1 MDDDDLTPGS
11 EEEEMPK
18 LAYAGLSDVGMKRAH
33 NEDNL
38 KLVPEHNLFIVAD
51 GMGGHASGEVA
62 SQIAVETVESF
73 FRDAGDDQDITWP
86 YKEDKSRTF
95 IENLFVNSVRYANL
109 RVFEKAS
116 EDAKFKGMG
125 TTFVGVLFQD
135 NRYYVAHVGDSRCY
149 RVRDRK
155 IEQLTEDHSLL
166 NDYKKMAR
174 LTPEE
179 EKNFPHKNIIVRAL
193 GMKDS
198 VLVDIS
204 SDAVRVGDIYLLCS
218 DGLSGEVEDPDILR
232 LVLENGDDVEGMC
245 RALIQAACANGGKD
259 NVTAIIIKIIE

>member
-1 MDDDDLTPGS
+1 MT
-11 EEEEMPK
+11 K
-18 LAYAGLSDVGMKRAH
+18 LAYAGLSDVGMKRTH

-38 KLVPEHNLFIVAD
+38 KLLPDHNLFIVAD

-62 SQIAVETVESF
+62 SQIAVETIEGF
-73 FRDAGDDQDITWP
+73 FKDSGADEDITWP
-86 YKEDKSRTF
+86 YKEDKARTF
-95 IENLFVNSVRYANL
+95 LENLLINSVRYANL

-116 EDAKFKGMG
+116 EDAKYKGMG
-125 TTFVGVLFQD
+125 TTFVGVMFQE

-149 RVRDRK
+149 RVREKK

-198 VLVDIS
+198 VLVDVS
-204 SDAVRVGDIYLLCS
+204 SDALRIGDLFILCS
-218 DGLSGEVEDPDILR
+218 DGLSGEVDDPEILSI
-232 LVLENGDDVEGMC
+232 VNDNYEDVEAMC
-245 RALIQAACANGGKD
+245 RSLIQAACANGGKD
-259 NVTAIIIKIIE
+259 NVTTIIIKVVD